1 MIFAVL
7 HLDNLIRL
15 YTNLKTVYNIVIKY
29 LKGGGYMELESMT
42 RDEMLK
48 YEIDYFVNLMRIK
61 KAETS
66 TNAELEYQIKV
77 QRNKLSTLGINT
89 NNFEID

>member
-1 MIFAVL
+1 
-7 HLDNLIRL
+7 
-15 YTNLKTVYNIVIKY
+15 
-29 LKGGGYMELESMT
+29 MT

-61 KAETS
+61 KAETGI
-66 TNAELEYQIKV
+66 NAELEYQIKV